1 MRVRRGKVK
10 IKCGYDGVYGEVRV
24 FDEEEKKKEKQ
35 LDLF

>member
-1 MRVRRGKVK
+1 MRVRKGKVK